1 MCRRHNVVAQPEPAR
16 FSRIDYFT
24 RQYQFACAFLANYER
39 QDNRGHRRKH
49 AELDFRLTK
58 TRAIRRD
65 NDVAR
70 SDEFATAAERGAIDD
85 HDRWFSNLF
94 ELPKYRVERVEHLI
108 DRFLDVFLD
117 RNSGAKRPA
126 RLIRIEYDR
135 HDLALRRLAQRRQN
149 LAHHRDVQNV

>member
-24 RQYQFACAFLANYER
+24 RQYQFTRALLANYER

-49 AELDFRLTK
+49 AELVFRLTK

-85 HDRWFSNLF
+85 RDRWFSNLF

-108 DRFLDVFLD
+108 DRFLDVFLN
-117 RNSGAKRPA
+117 RNSGTERTT
-126 RLIRIEYDR
+126 RLISVKNDR
-135 HDLALRRLAQRRQN
+135 HDFALRRLAQRRQN
-149 LAHHRDVQNV
+149 FLHHR